1 LHAGVL
7 LARAPEVQRPLL
19 DDFAIGR
26 FWLTSALENVGLKS
40 TASSTSIFSTSP
52 VASST
57 MKA

>member
-1 LHAGVL
+1 MRTSDPCTRAFFSPAL
-7 LARAPEVQRPLL
+7 LR
-19 DDFAIGR
+19 FNGR